1 LSNMIFSQFCGC
13 PEHKEGVLL
22 ATTQEGASIG
32 WDFYSGEILVWM
44 FYGLEKALK
53 AFVVIS

>member
-1 LSNMIFSQFCGC
+1 MIFSQFCGC